1 MLRPPDTELDT
12 DSRTAP
18 EKGAG
23 TVAGRAAGV
32 GGGSKDRLRSAAAA
46 VRSLTTGGAR
56 AGAAAFALFLLAS
69 ILLWGLRVLP
79 HFGSAYLSRAN
90 VNDQRFYEW
99 ALAWWPYALGH
110 GLNPLHTVYLW
121 SPGGV
126 NLTWV
131 TSLAGPSTILSPITL
146 LAGPL
151 VSENLLF
158 VLAPA
163 LAAWAAYLVCMRLT
177 GRFLPSLAGGYL
189 FGFSTYMV
197 GQMQGHLNL
206 VLVFPV
212 PLVLYLVIRRLQ
224 GDLRRWTFVALLGA
238 TLVLLFSISTEVF
251 ATMTLIG
258 AAVLVVSFAFGGAGV
273 RRSLVPMGIE
283 LATAYV
289 AALVLVLPYILTALH
304 APPSPVQWEV
314 YQVYLG
320 RYSSDLAGAI
330 VPRTFTRIGGM
341 SMVGA
346 TSRFVASPAE
356 DGSYFGIPLLLA
368 VALATIRGRRSRL
381 TWLAFGTFA
390 VAAVLALGPILHVF
404 GAPSIWLPWTVIA
417 RLPTLGVALPSR
429 MVVYAWLAAAI
440 LVACWLTRRA
450 EPVAPAPAVDG
461 SPDGSSR
468 RQWIRPAARW
478 TLVAVAAVSLLPA
491 ASQPAQVVSP
501 ALFTDGSLSRYIHPG
516 DTVLSLPFYTPNAMM
531 LWQVESGFEFRLAG
545 GYVGWR
551 AIPAVDRVD
560 RATHGLIRNEPGRTP
575 PWALR
580 DFMLRH
586 HVRVVIVSR
595 YAKGSWQKVL
605 GALELQPVRLGS
617 ILLYRI
623 PSNL

>member
-1 MLRPPDTELDT
+1 MLRSPEADTRTDT
-12 DSRTAP
+12 DAETETVS
-18 EKGAG
+18 EESDGARRG
-23 TVAGRAAGV
+23 ATGWA
-32 GGGSKDRLRSAAAA
+32 RSAAAA
-46 VRSLTTGGAR
+46 VRSLPSGGAKL
-56 AGAAAFALFLLAS
+56 GAAAFGIFLLVS
-69 ILLWGLRVLP
+69 VLLWGLGVLP

-99 ALAWWPYALGH
+99 ALAWWPYAIGH
-110 GLNPLHTVYLW
+110 GLNPLHTGYLW

-131 TSLAGPSTILSPITL
+131 TSLAGPALILSPLTL

-151 VSENLLF
+151 VSQNLLF
-158 VLAPA
+158 LLAPA

-189 FGFSTYMV
+189 FGFSTYVV

-212 PLVLYLVIRRLQ
+212 PLVLYLVIRRIQ
-224 GDLRRWTFVALLGA
+224 GDLRRWTFVALLGG

-258 AAVLVVSFAFGGAGV
+258 AAVLIVAFAFGGAGV
-273 RRSLVPMGIE
+273 RRSLLGVGIE
-283 LATAYV
+283 SAAAYA
-289 AALVLVLPYILTALH
+289 AALALVLPYILTALH
-304 APPSPVQWEV
+304 EPPSPVKWDV

-341 SMVGA
+341 SMVGT

-368 VALATIRGRRSRL
+368 VALATVRGRRSRL
-381 TWLAFGTFA
+381 TWLVFGTF
-390 VAAVLALGPILHVF
+390 VTAAVLALGPVLHLL
-404 GAPSIWLPWTVIA
+404 GAPSIWLPWSIIA

-429 MVVYAWLAAAI
+429 VVVYAWLAAAI
-440 LVACWLTRRA
+440 LVACWLARRA
-450 EPVAPAPAVDG
+450 EPAEPAVA
-461 SPDGSSR
+461 PDGSSGR
-468 RQWIRPAARW
+468 PRWIRPAARW
-478 TLVAVAAVSLLPA
+478 ALVVLAAVSLLPA
-491 ASQPAQVVSP
+491 VAPPARVASP
-501 ALFTDGSLSRYIHPG
+501 AIFTDGSLSRYVHPG
-516 DTVLSLPFYTPNAMM
+516 ETVLSLPFYTPNSMM
-531 LWQVESGFEFRLAG
+531 LWQVESGFAFRLAG

-551 AIPAVDRVD
+551 AIPAVDRAD

-580 DFMLRH
+580 AFMLRH

-605 GALELQPVRLGS
+605 AALQLQPVRLGS
-617 ILLYRI
+617 ILIYRI
-623 PSNL
+623 PPNL

>member
-1 MLRPPDTELDT
+1 
-12 DSRTAP
+12 
-18 EKGAG
+18 
-23 TVAGRAAGV
+23 
-32 GGGSKDRLRSAAAA
+32 
-46 VRSLTTGGAR
+46 
-56 AGAAAFALFLLAS
+56 
-69 ILLWGLRVLP
+69 
-79 HFGSAYLSRAN
+79 
-90 VNDQRFYEW
+90 
-99 ALAWWPYALGH
+99 
-110 GLNPLHTVYLW
+110 
-121 SPGGV
+121 V

-131 TSLAGPSTILSPITL
+131 TSLAGPSVLLSPITV

-163 LAAWAAYLVCMRLT
+163 LAAWAAYLVCVRLT
-177 GRFLPSLAGGYL
+177 GRFLPALMGGYL

-258 AAVLVVSFAFGGAGV
+258 AALLVAAFAFGGGTV
-273 RRSLVPMGIE
+273 RRSLMGMGVE
-283 LATAYV
+283 LAAAYG

-330 VPRTFTRIGGM
+330 VPRTFTRIGGL

-368 VALATIRGRRSRL
+368 VALATVRGRRSRL
-381 TWLAFGTFA
+381 TWLVFGTF
-390 VAAVLALGPILHVF
+390 VAAAMLALGPILHVF
-404 GAPSIWLPWTVIA
+404 GVPSIWLPWTLIA

-440 LVACWLTRRA
+440 LVACWLARRA
-450 EPVAPAPAVDG
+450 EPATPAPAVDG
-461 SPDGSSR
+461 SADPPPRG
-468 RQWIRPAARW
+468 WLRPAARW
-478 TLVAVAAVSLLPA
+478 TLVLIAAISLLPA
-491 ASQPAQVVSP
+491 VPPSASVVSP
-501 ALFTDGSLSRYIHPG
+501 ALFTDGSLSRYIHQG

-531 LWQVESGFEFRLAG
+531 LWQVESGFAFRLAG

-551 AIPAVDRVD
+551 AIPAVDRTD

-575 PWALR
+575 PWALAA
-580 DFMLRH
+580 FLVRH

-605 GALELQPVRLGS
+605 AALELRPIRLGP

-623 PSNL
+623 PPNP

>member
-1 MLRPPDTELDT
+1 MLRSPET
-12 DSRTAP
+12 DSRTDSD
-18 EKGAG
+18 AG
-23 TVAGRAAGV
+23 TQAVPEVTVGGRRGAAGWA
-32 GGGSKDRLRSAAAA
+32 RSAAAA
-46 VRSLTTGGAR
+46 VRSLPSGGAR
-56 AGAAAFALFLLAS
+56 MGAAAFGVYLLAS
-69 ILLWGLRVLP
+69 VLLWGLGVLP
-79 HFGSAYLSRAN
+79 HVGSAYLSKAN

-99 ALAWWPYALGH
+99 ALAWWPYAVGH
-110 GLNPLHTVYLW
+110 GMNPLHTGYLW

-131 TSLAGPSTILSPITL
+131 TSLAGPALIFSPLTL

-151 VSENLLF
+151 VSENVLF
-158 VLAPA
+158 LLAPA
-163 LAAWAAYLVCMRLT
+163 LAAWAAYLVCIRLT

-189 FGFSTYMV
+189 FGFSTYVV

-251 ATMTLIG
+251 ATMTLVG
-258 AAVLVVSFAFGGAGV
+258 AAVLVVAFAFGGSTI
-273 RRSLVPMGIE
+273 RRSLLGMGIE
-283 LATAYV
+283 LAVGYA
-289 AALVLVLPYILTALH
+289 AALVLVLPYMLTALH
-304 APPSPVQWEV
+304 EPPSPVKWDV

-330 VPRTFTRIGGM
+330 VPRTFTRPGGM
-341 SMVGA
+341 STVGI
-346 TSRFVASPAE
+346 TSRFIASPAE

-368 VALATIRGRRSRL
+368 VTLATIRGQRSRL
-381 TWLAFGTFA
+381 TWLAFGTFVA
-390 VAAVLALGPILHVF
+390 AAVLALGPVLHVL
-404 GAPSIWLPWTVIA
+404 GVPSIWLPWTLIA

-429 MVVYAWLAAAI
+429 MVVYAWLAAAV
-440 LVACWLTRRA
+440 LVACWLGRRA
-450 EPVAPAPAVDG
+450 EPVADATDA
-461 SPDGSSR
+461 SSER
-468 RQWIRPAARW
+468 GRTWWLRSAARW
-478 TLVAVAAVSLLPA
+478 ALVVLAAVSLLPA
-491 ASQPAQVVSP
+491 VAPPARVASP
-501 ALFTDGSLSRYIHPG
+501 AVFTDGSLSRYVHRG

-531 LWQVESGFEFRLAG
+531 LWQVDSGFAFRLAG

-551 AIPAVDRVD
+551 AIPAVDRTD

-580 DFMLRH
+580 AFMLRH

-605 GALELQPVRLGS
+605 EALQLQPVRLGS

-623 PSNL
+623 PASL